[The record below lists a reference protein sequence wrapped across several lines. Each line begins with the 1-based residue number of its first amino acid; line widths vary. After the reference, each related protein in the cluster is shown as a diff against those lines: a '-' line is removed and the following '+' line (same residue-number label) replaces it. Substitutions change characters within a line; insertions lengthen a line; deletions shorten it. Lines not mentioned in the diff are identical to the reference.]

1 MLNKLERSKY
11 RFPRI
16 TKQYCCV
23 EREVRKIFLKMCLE
37 HNYKESKGGVM
48 TRVNVVKVRE
58 DKR

>member
-11 RFPRI
+11 PFPRI
-16 TKQYCCV
+16 TKQYCV
-23 EREVRKIFLKMCLE
+23 EREVRKILKMCLE
-37 HNYKESKGGVM
+37 RNYKESKGGVT